1 MLNMNISIHGT
12 CVCLDRGTMLADIW
26 QPQHLNAE
34 VSMEKSKLIV
44 SMYFLLTL
52 FVPAPLLVSDDNMQ
66 SLNNNNPASV
76 VKLQG

>member
-1 MLNMNISIHGT
+1 
-12 CVCLDRGTMLADIW
+12 MLADIW

-34 VSMEKSKLIV
+34 VSTEKSKLIV

-52 FVPAPLLVSDDNMQ
+52 FVPASLLVSDDNMQ

>member
-1 MLNMNISIHGT
+1 
-12 CVCLDRGTMLADIW
+12 MLADIW

-52 FVPAPLLVSDDNMQ
+52 FVPAPLLVSYDNMQ